1 MGEHADAPADTLI
14 VDGDSKPKAPQ
25 QISPMRA
32 TVAVSAAA
40 FVVLGGL
47 AGWLGYQ
54 LIADRQ
60 AQLHDEELVQA
71 ARQGAVNL
79 TTLDHATVDA
89 DVQRILDSST
99 GVFHDDFEKRSEP
112 FADAVRQAQSTSK
125 GTVTAAGLVSQDGD
139 KADVLVMMSVA
150 MSAAGAPEEQPR
162 SWRMRISVQKDG
174 DVTKMSDVQFV
185 P

>member
-1 MGEHADAPADTLI
+1 MAEHADAAADTVI
-14 VDGDSKPKAPQ
+14 VDDVTKPTARQ
-25 QISPMRA
+25 RVSAIRA
-32 TVAVSAAA
+32 VVAVSAAA

-54 LIADRQ
+54 LLADRQ
-60 AQLHDEELVQA
+60 ANLHDQELIQA

-79 TTLDHATVDA
+79 TTLDHATIDA
-89 DVQRILDSST
+89 DIQRILDSST
-99 GVFHDDFEKRSEP
+99 GLFHDDFEKRSQP
-112 FADAVRQAQSTSK
+112 FADAVEQAQSTSK
-125 GTVTAAGLVSQDGD
+125 GTVTAAGLASQDGD
-139 KADVLVMMSVA
+139 KADVLVMMSVV